1 MQTAPASLDQAH
13 RLANAMVDNVG
24 RVILGKR
31 AVIEESV
38 ITMMAEGH
46 LLLEDVP
53 GTGKTMLA
61 RSLAASIDGTSNRIQ
76 ATPDLLPTD
85 ITGVS
90 IYDQQSQEF
99 RFHPGPIFANLVVV
113 DEVNRASPKTQAALL
128 EVMEEGQVTVDGQP
142 YAAPRPFMVVATQNP
157 VEMDGTY
164 PLPEAQLDRF
174 LMLTSVGSP
183 TRETEIQ
190 ILRNRSEGHGAET
203 LSPVATVADVE
214 TLIAVAR
221 QVYLSDALLGYVA
234 DLAASLRARDDLS
247 LAVSPRGSLALV
259 RAARAKA
266 VLEGREYATAD
277 DVKAL
282 IGPVWRHRLILTHEA
297 LVARTTTDE
306 VLQAV
311 TQSTPVPAER

>member
-1 MQTAPASLDQAH
+1 MQTAAASLQQASY
-13 RLANAMVDNVG
+13 LANAIVDNVG

-31 AVIEESV
+31 SVIEQSV
-38 ITMMAEGH
+38 ITMIAEGH

-61 RSLAASIDGTSNRIQ
+61 RALAASIDGTSQRIQ

-90 IYDQQSQEF
+90 IFDQQVQEF
-99 RFHPGPIFANLVVV
+99 RFHPGPVFANLVLV

-128 EVMEEGQVTVDGQP
+128 EVMEEAQVTVDGQP

-174 LMLTSVGSP
+174 LMLTSVGAPS
-183 TRETEIQ
+183 REIEVQ
-190 ILRNRSEGHGAET
+190 ILRNRSDGHGADT
-203 LSPVATVADVE
+203 LVPVATVADIE
-214 TLIAVAR
+214 LMIATAR

-234 DLAASLRARDDLS
+234 DLAAALRRHDDLS

-266 VLEGREYATAD
+266 VLDGREYVTAD
-277 DVKAL
+277 DIKAL
-282 IGPVWRHRLILTHEA
+282 VVPVWRHRLILTHEA
-297 LVARTTTDE
+297 RVARTTADD
-306 VLQAV
+306 VLQAML
-311 TQSTPVPAER
+311 QGTPVPAER